1 MKQMTGNEYAQIIQ
15 TRLHQFR
22 QDLQNDAAAIEDPK
36 GQALCETAAEVLLG
50 LERAFQHYENK
61 SEPAWK

>member
-1 MKQMTGNEYAQIIQ
+1 MKQMTGNEYARQIQ

-22 QDLQNDAAAIEDPK
+22 QELQNDATAITDPK
-36 GQALCETAAEVLLG
+36 GQALCETASEVLLG
-50 LERAFQHYENK
+50 LEKAFEHYENK